1 MELELVELGRLTEQ
15 DWTQLVGGEHE
26 PFGPLGAGLEWRPKD
41 RHVALRARDGRLVAV
56 AGAVVAA
63 VAIAGEH
70 RLEVVGIGSVMVQR
84 SLRGQ
89 GLMSRLVKPLWQ
101 LAEGMGPDRAMLFCR
116 PGLVELYRGL
126 GYAEVAAPVWADQP
140 RGSIEMPQAAMW
152 QALRPG
158 AEWPPGRV
166 DVCGL
171 PF

>member
-1 MELELVELGRLTEQ
+1 MELEPVELGRLTEQ
-15 DWTQLVGGEHE
+15 DWTDLVEGEHE
-26 PFGPLGAGLEWRPKD
+26 PFGPMGAGLEWRPKD

-63 VAIAGEH
+63 VAVADEH
-70 RLEVVGIGSVMVQR
+70 RLEVVGIGSVMVKR

-89 GLMSRLVKPLWQ
+89 GLMSRLVAPLQ
-101 LAEGMGPDRAMLFCR
+101 RLAQGMGPDRAMLFCR
-116 PGLVELYRGL
+116 PGLVELYRSL
-126 GYAEVAAPVWADQP
+126 GYAEIAAPVWADQP
-140 RGSIEMPQAAMW
+140 QGRIEMPQVAMW
-152 QALRPG
+152 QALHTG